1 MSIINTSA
9 PNKEILI
16 KLGARGNLPLGVEKW
31 DEVFNGKL
39 RQILIS
45 HGDAINSIQVSY
57 TDGSGT
63 LILAPRHGG
72 DGDKFDC
79 VDLESWETLTMVRGY
94 YGPVRGNN
102 AGAAVRSL
110 TFGTNGA
117 TYGPFGIEEGTPFR
131 FNIPSGVSFGVSME
145 VPIAAIFV
153 RSAYISNPS
162 LDIISRHYLNEVNF
176 SRSTYFC
183 AILLLEE
190 LISLFTLHYN
200 IIRCKLPKVS

>member
-9 PNKEILI
+9 PSNEILI

-79 VDLESWETLTMVRGY
+79 VDLESWETLTMVPGY

-131 FNIPSGVSFGVSME
+131 FNIPSGVSFGGFHGGSDSGYLRAIGIYIRSIARYHLEPLPERVS
-145 VPIAAIFV
+145 
-153 RSAYISNPS
+153 
-162 LDIISRHYLNEVNF
+162 F
-176 SRSTYFC
+176 SRSTYNV
-183 AILLLEE
+183 
-190 LISLFTLHYN
+190 YYY
-200 IIRCKLPKVS
+200 